1 MSVFESLMQQIR
13 ANNAPQAQLINS
25 ANQQA
30 DMMANMP
37 RSDPMHAFNANF
49 GMGVL
54 AAPPEM
60 GTLQA
65 IGQAFP
71 GAMSAMRETEQM
83 NEQRQQQSMQMR
95 KIAADTIEA
104 VDKYNFE
111 KQVNLRKLQHSDAM
125 LAEDRHKTDEMIR
138 HHMSSEDIA
147 LLGAKAK
154 MMKNAQAGDLDHKA
168 QEKKAEDTLKNAA
181 DFTDNFEKLK
191 KIHAIATGTSLL
203 GKYVGNDSPAYQLNQ
218 QLPANF
224 RVKLSGDIR
233 NNVLESALGVFL
245 DNEYKKYYKGGIK
258 EGFTVDEIN
267 KTWDEEVLKDP
278 SVMKS
283 YKAQVR
289 AEFNPKKKKP
299 KQEE

>member
-54 AAPPEM
+54 GAPPEM

-111 KQVNLRKLQHSDAM
+111 KQVNLRKLQHADDTLS
-125 LAEDRHKTDEMIR
+125 ETKRHNI
-138 HHMSSEDIA
+138 SSENIA
-147 LLGAKAK
+147 LLEAKSK
-154 MMKNAQAGDLDHKA
+154 IMKNSLEGNLDHKA
-168 QEKKAEDTLKNAA
+168 QEKKAEDTLKSAA

-191 KIHAIATGTSLL
+191 KIHAIATGMSLL

-245 DNEYKKYYKGGIK
+245 DNEYKKYYKGGLK
-258 EGFTVDEIN
+258 EGLSVDQIN
-267 KTWDEEVLKDP
+267 KTWDEKILKNP
-278 SVMKS
+278 NVMKGI
-283 YKAQVR
+283 KAQVR
-289 AEFNPKKKKP
+289 AEFNPKKKK
-299 KQEE
+299 KAQGE

>member
-83 NEQRQQQSMQMR
+83 NQQRQQQSMQMR

-111 KQVNLRKLQHSDAM
+111 KQVNLRKLQHADDTLS
-125 LAEDRHKTDEMIR
+125 ETKRHNI
-138 HHMSSEDIA
+138 SSENIA
-147 LLGAKAK
+147 LLEARSKI
-154 MMKNAQAGDLDHKA
+154 MKNALEGNLDHKA
-168 QEKKAEDTLKNAA
+168 NEKKAEDTLKSAA

-224 RVKLSGDIR
+224 RVNLKGDIR
-233 NNVLESALGVFL
+233 NNVLESALGLFL
-245 DNEYKKYYKGGIK
+245 ENEYKKYYKGGLK

-299 KQEE
+299 KQED